1 MERRV
6 KGRYDDQSDYFDLND
21 RWSGK
26 KMDPNAYK
34 PVYEQRSK
42 VEAPREEETPV
53 QKEGGY
59 YLAPTEDGKPMQKPK
74 QESASLDVSEH
85 AYENN
90 TLQGKANIV
99 YEVNGGGSE

>member
-1 MERRV
+1 MQFFYPSSTKR
-6 KGRYDDQSDYFDLND
+6 K
-21 RWSGK
+21 
-26 KMDPNAYK
+26 
-34 PVYEQRSK
+34 
-42 VEAPREEETPV
+42 EAPKEEEAPV
-53 QKEGGY
+53 QREGGY